1 MTLRIDFTPTE
12 EAWINGQASILGVSP
27 DEVVRRVVD
36 EKVPP
41 AAPERQT
48 ANDAVIGISAENAA
62 AIAYL
67 DARIKAEATD
77 DPEEIRRANE
87 EYEEFKR
94 NLNANRAATGE
105 RLLFP

>member
-27 DEVVRRVVD
+27 DEVVRRVVNQQLPTG
-36 EKVPP
+36 EIPGPVTASATRPVS
-41 AAPERQT
+41 ER
-48 ANDAVIGISAENAA
+48 NAA

-67 DARIKAEATD
+67 DARIRAESTTNPEDLLKAA
-77 DPEEIRRANE
+77 E
-87 EYEEFKR
+87 EYEELKR

-105 RLLFP
+105 RSVFP